1 MVEHV
6 GVTDELIGIRH
17 YLHQHP
23 ERSFKEVETSAY
35 LARLLRGHGIDV
47 LDTTLETGV
56 VALIEGE
63 VPGPRIALRAD
74 IDGLPITEDTGL
86 PFSSLNP
93 GVMHGCGH
101 DLHMTGLL
109 GAAFWLA
116 DHRDRIAGSVK
127 IVFQPAEE
135 VGLGAR
141 TVVESDATDD
151 VKAIIGTHNN
161 PNYAPGQIAIG
172 PQPIQPMM
180 VASSRPGHPCR
191 YPQKG
196 TGPIEAL
203 ASMIAPADHREPQHR
218 RSTPWCCPPKC
229 MAGTCGTAIIGGTH
243 NNPNYAPGQIAIG
256 PQPMMAGCVKFKV
269 TLHAQG
275 THAGYPQKGT
285 GPIEALAS
293 MILALQT
300 IVSRNISPFH
310 AVVLSITEVH
320 GGHVWNVVPAEAGF
334 QGTVRFFDQDDERL
348 VHRRFVAEVEHTA
361 EAYGIAAD
369 VDWDC
374 IQVPLVGD
382 EELSEAV
389 AADVPSYAALKPTWS
404 YDLAD
409 ARPDDLREPG
419 RRSR

>member
-1 MVEHV
+1 M
-6 GVTDELIGIRH
+6 
-17 YLHQHP
+17 
-23 ERSFKEVETSAY
+23 
-35 LARLLRGHGIDV
+35 
-47 LDTTLETGV
+47 
-56 VALIEGE
+56 
-63 VPGPRIALRAD
+63 
-74 IDGLPITEDTGL
+74 
-86 PFSSLNP
+86 
-93 GVMHGCGH
+93 
-101 DLHMTGLL
+101 
-109 GAAFWLA
+109 
-116 DHRDRIAGSVK
+116 K

-141 TVVESDATDD
+141 TVVESGATDD
-151 VKAIIGTHNN
+151 VKAII
-161 PNYAPGQIAIG
+161 
-172 PQPIQPMM
+172 
-180 VASSRPGHPCR
+180 
-191 YPQKG
+191 
-196 TGPIEAL
+196 
-203 ASMIAPADHREPQHR
+203 
-218 RSTPWCCPPKC
+218 
-229 MAGTCGTAIIGGTH
+229 GTH

-369 VDWDC
+369 V
-374 IQVPLVGD
+374 
-382 EELSEAV
+382 
-389 AADVPSYAALKPTWS
+389 PSYGALKPIHPS
-404 YDLAD
+404 MAGEDFVEFSGCG
-409 ARPDDLREPG
+409 ARLVFAFIGSNGEPG
-419 RRSR
+419 CADWHSPHFVGVDGAIGPAVDFYVNASLRVLAELR

>member
-6 GVTDELIGIRH
+6 GVTDEMIGIRH

-141 TVVESDATDD
+141 TVVESGATDD
-151 VKAIIGTHNN
+151 VKAII
-161 PNYAPGQIAIG
+161 
-172 PQPIQPMM
+172 
-180 VASSRPGHPCR
+180 
-191 YPQKG
+191 
-196 TGPIEAL
+196 
-203 ASMIAPADHREPQHR
+203 
-218 RSTPWCCPPKC
+218 
-229 MAGTCGTAIIGGTH
+229 GTH

-389 AADVPSYAALKPTWS
+389 AADVPSYAALKPIHPS
-404 YDLAD
+404 MAGEDFVEFSGCG
-409 ARPDDLREPG
+409 ARLVFAFIGSNGEPG
-419 RRSR
+419 CADWHSPHFVGVDGAIGPAVDFYVNASLRVLAELR